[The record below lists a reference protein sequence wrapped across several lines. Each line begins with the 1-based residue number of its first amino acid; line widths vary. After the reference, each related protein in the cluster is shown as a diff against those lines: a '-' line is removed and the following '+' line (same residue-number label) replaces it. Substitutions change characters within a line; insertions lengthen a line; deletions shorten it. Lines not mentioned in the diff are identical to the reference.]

1 MSTIATTRPSTNNA
15 IGREPRVQ
23 LLPPSVRERERAR
36 GAMRLG
42 VLIVILGIVAAGAL
56 GALGFLRQAS
66 TVAALEAANARTSE
80 LFAERA
86 QYSEATQVAT
96 TIDQV
101 LQTQKSM
108 TSYEID
114 LAELIAALQVR
125 LGPGM
130 TIASLTIE
138 VQAPWGVP
146 LAGEDV
152 LAPPRI
158 ANIDLAVTSSTI
170 PEGTAFRDALV
181 TLPGFS
187 SAVLRDTAVG
197 TDGVVTT
204 HIRLALATDAV
215 SGRFF
220 EKAEDAEDADDAAN
234 ADDEAVVDDEN
245 TVDDESTTDD
255 QNEEG

>member
-1 MSTIATTRPSTNNA
+1 MSTIAASRPSTSNA

-42 VLIVILGIVAAGAL
+42 VLFVILGVVVAGAL

-96 TIDQV
+96 TIDGV

-114 LAELIAALQVR
+114 LAELIVAIQSR

-130 TIASLTIE
+130 ALGSLQVE

-158 ANIDLAVTSSTI
+158 ATIEMAVTSSTI
-170 PEGTAFRDALV
+170 PEGTAFRNALM
-181 TLPGFS
+181 TLPGFA
-187 SAVLRDTAVG
+187 SAVLLDTAVG

-215 SGRFF
+215 SGRYS
-220 EKAEDAEDADDAAN
+220 EKAEDAANGADAE
-234 ADDEAVVDDEN
+234 DEAVVE
-245 TVDDESTTDD
+245 DESTTDD
-255 QNEEG
+255 QTDEG